1 MAARWTIL
9 VGVAAIS
16 GGIAW
21 FALRDGGSSAEDPA
35 KIAPEGST
43 HLGAGAGAT
52 TSAAGSGSAGRTGK
66 IDQTPLQRPLAA
78 GSAAALAPQNTA
90 FEAEDRDPSWAPETE
105 ADIKARFKY
114 LRGGRLDAVECRQ
127 DQCLLTMSG
136 TEEEMSRTIAELETP
151 AGLRDYAERILLG
164 GPEVANGKMTLKVT
178 AYFDR
183 SAKPN

>member
-21 FALRDGGSSAEDPA
+21 FALRDRGSSAEDPA
-35 KIAPEGST
+35 KIAPEGSA
-43 HLGAGAGAT
+43 HPSPGVVS
-52 TSAAGSGSAGRTGK
+52 TSSTAGSAGRTGK
-66 IDQTPLQRPLAA
+66 IDQIPLQRPQPTQ
-78 GSAAALAPQNTA
+78 SAAPLPPQNTA

-105 ADIKARFKY
+105 ADIKARVKY
-114 LRGGRLDAVECRQ
+114 LRGGQLDAVECRQ

-151 AGLRDYAERILLG
+151 AGLRDYADRILLG

-178 AYFDR
+178 AFFDR
-183 SAKPN
+183 SKRPNN